1 MFVSI
6 FLNLSYAVLSC
17 GLGFQVW
24 NPRVM
29 KFESQWRCGHF
40 SGDIFQCW
48 RNVWS
53 SRILKKSIRKI
64 TSWSRFEAYFAY
76 FRCVRSQI
84 IINMLPKI
92 GRNSIWVSDSLDVFG
107 ESQNLRSPS
116 WDLHWHD
123 FRSPTGASVQFRHKL
138 CRDILQQAEVCFF
151 ACYWFELWKGQPVEQ
166 AGSVDVKLLHLLEVS
181 WSFPRHVSRQ
191 CMVEV
196 THGCFGVSGT
206 HDFCFIYLWGKSIV
220 ADELWLQLCSSL
232 KTRSS
237 YPEWCLR
244 KRTS

>member
-1 MFVSI
+1 MQSSAMAWGSKYGI
-6 FLNLSYAVLSC
+6 LAWWSLNLSEDVATSVVTFGS
-17 GLGFQVW
+17 
-24 NPRVM
+24 
-29 KFESQWRCGHF
+29 
-40 SGDIFQCW
+40 W

-53 SRILKKSIRKI
+53 SKILKKSIKKI

-206 HDFCFIYLWGKSIV
+206 HDFCFICEESPSLRMSFDFNSARVSRPGHLTLNG
-220 ADELWLQLCSSL
+220 ALEREPHRCSL
-232 KTRSS
+232 LVKRS
-237 YPEWCLR
+237 
-244 KRTS
+244 